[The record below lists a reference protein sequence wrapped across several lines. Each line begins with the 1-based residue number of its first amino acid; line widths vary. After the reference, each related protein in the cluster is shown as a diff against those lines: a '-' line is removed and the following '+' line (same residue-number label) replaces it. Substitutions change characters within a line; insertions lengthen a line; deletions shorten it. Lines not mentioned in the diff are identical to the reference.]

1 MGLPKVSVVLVNFR
15 GIDDTLNAIK
25 SIQETNYPKDQLEI
39 VVVDNASGDNSIES
53 LKKLSNQI
61 VLVES
66 NENLGFAGGVNLGVN
81 KSSGEIIG
89 LLNNDAKCDKN
100 WITSAVET
108 FQEDKEIASV
118 ASKVLTWDGSA
129 VDFVDGSLTWYGMG
143 YKREALKPTEE
154 IIDFKREVLFGTGS
168 ALFFKKGIFLEV
180 GGFDDRF
187 FMFYEDVDLGWRLNL
202 LGYKVIYEPK
212 SIAFHKH
219 HASIDKFGKYHENF
233 LLELNAL
240 MSVYKNYEAASL
252 DRVLPA
258 AMALTVRRSITRG
271 ELNPDLLDI
280 KNSKKSDSDD
290 VTIKKDALTGLLAID
305 SLVEHLPSLTE
316 SRNKIQAT
324 RKRSDGEMVA
334 LFRQALEPAYPWP
347 RYLEGYQKLMDVFN
361 IESSFGR
368 ERKRVLVVTGEP
380 LSENLAG
387 PAIRALEISKFL
399 VQDFDV
405 LLATT
410 KGNSLKHETVST
422 ISTRHRKLNLLVDWA
437 DIVIFQGLLISE
449 NPWLAETEKILI
461 ADVYD
466 PFHLEILEQRKQQ
479 GINNRLKGS
488 RDTTDALN
496 RQLRRADYFICAS
509 ERQRSLWLG
518 QLAAE
523 GRVNPYTYDASSDL
537 RRLIDVV
544 PFGVSSKSPE
554 KKSDP
559 IRKLFPQIKSD
570 DVVALWAGGVYD
582 WLDPQV
588 IVRAVKKLNNPKL
601 KLVFMGLKH
610 PNSDIPVMSAV
621 KELRDLSNEL
631 SMTNSAVFFVEDWVN
646 YEDRAQ
652 FLLSAD
658 FGVSAH
664 KEHIETQFS
673 FRTRLLDH
681 FWTGLPTIST
691 TGDAL
696 AEVIESNKAGLT
708 VQVSDIDGWVNALSK
723 MISDESL
730 RKTFKAS
737 ALNLSQSY
745 TWNKVLEP
753 LFKFIK
759 TATPAADRL
768 LMPDLLGERR
778 FANPYLA
785 NFPRLT
791 RSNLITATDLLK
803 DKGIA
808 AVTKKIIKKLIGR
821 S

>member
-25 SIQETNYPKDQLEI
+25 SIQETNYPREQLEI
-39 VVVDNASGDNSIES
+39 VVVDNASGDSSVEK
-53 LKKLSNQI
+53 LKNLGNQI

-66 NENLGFAGGVNLGVN
+66 SENLGFAGGVNLGVK

-89 LLNNDAKCDKN
+89 LLNNDAKCDIN
-100 WITSAVET
+100 WINTAVDT
-108 FQEDKEIASV
+108 FLNDKDVASV

-143 YKREALKPTEE
+143 YKREALKPTDEV
-154 IIDFKREVLFGTGS
+154 IDFKREVLFGTGS
-168 ALFFKKGIFLEV
+168 AMFFKKDIFEQV

-212 SIAFHKH
+212 SIAYHKH

-233 LLELNAL
+233 LLERNAL

-271 ELNPDLLDI
+271 ELNPDLLEI
-280 KNSKKSDSDD
+280 KNSKQSDTDD

-316 SRNKIQAT
+316 SRNKIQAS

-410 KGNSLKHETVST
+410 KGNTLKHETVST

-449 NPWLAETEKILI
+449 NPWLADTEKILI

-466 PFHLEILEQRKQQ
+466 PFHLEILEQRKEQ
-479 GINNRLKGS
+479 GINNRLRGS

-518 QLAAE
+518 QLVAE

-544 PFGVSSKSPE
+544 PFGVSAKKPE
-554 KKSDP
+554 KKNDP

-570 DVVALWAGGVYD
+570 DIVALWAGGIYD

-610 PNSDIPVMSAV
+610 PNPEVPIMSSV
-621 KELRDLSNEL
+621 LQLKELVQEL
-631 SMTNSAVFFVEDWVN
+631 GLTNSSVFFVENWIN
-646 YEDRAQ
+646 YDDRAQ
-652 FLLSAD
+652 FLLNSD
-658 FGVSAH
+658 IGVSAH
-664 KEHIETQFS
+664 LEHIETEFS

-681 FWTGLPTIST
+681 FWAGLPTIST
-691 TGDAL
+691 KGDAL
-696 AEVIESNKAGLT
+696 SEIIEKNKAGLA
-708 VQVSDIDGWVNALSK
+708 VEKGDIDGWV
-723 MISDESL
+723 
-730 RKTFKAS
+730 S
-737 ALNLSQSY
+737 ALTQMITDKNFRKNYS
-745 TWNKVLEP
+745 K
-753 LFKFIK
+753 LFQVESKS
-759 TATPAADRL
+759 
-768 LMPDLLGERR
+768 R
-778 FANPYLA
+778 FFQNQ
-785 NFPRLT
+785 
-791 RSNLITATDLLK
+791 
-803 DKGIA
+803 
-808 AVTKKIIKKLIGR
+808 
-821 S
+821 

>member
-25 SIQETNYPKDQLEI
+25 SIQETNYPKEQLEI
-39 VVVDNASGDNSIES
+39 VVVDNASGDNSVEK
-53 LKKLSNQI
+53 LKNLNDQI
-61 VLVES
+61 ILVES
-66 NENLGFAGGVNLGVN
+66 NENLGFAGGVNLGVK
-81 KSSGEIIG
+81 KSTGEVIG
-89 LLNNDAKCDKN
+89 LLNNDAKCDVN
-100 WITSAVET
+100 WINTAVDT
-108 FQEDKEIASV
+108 FLNDKDVASV

-143 YKREALKPTEE
+143 YKREALKPTDEV
-154 IIDFKREVLFGTGS
+154 IDFKREVLFGTGS
-168 ALFFKKGIFLEV
+168 AMFFKKNIFEQV

-202 LGYKVIYEPK
+202 LGYKIIYEPK
-212 SIAFHKH
+212 SIAYHKH

-233 LLELNAL
+233 LLERNAL

-271 ELNPDLLDI
+271 ELNPDLLNI
-280 KNSKKSDSDD
+280 KNSKQSDTDD

-316 SRNKIQAT
+316 SRNKIQAS

-410 KGNSLKHETVST
+410 KGNTLKYETVST

-449 NPWLAETEKILI
+449 NPWLADTEKILI

-479 GINNRLKGS
+479 GINNRLRGS

-523 GRVNPYTYDASSDL
+523 GRVNPYTYDASADL

-544 PFGVSSKSPE
+544 PFGISAKKPE
-554 KKSDP
+554 KKNDP

-570 DVVALWAGGVYD
+570 DIVALWAGGIYD

-610 PNSDIPVMSAV
+610 PNPEVPIMSSVMQL
-621 KELRDLSNEL
+621 KELVQEL
-631 SMTNSAVFFVEDWVN
+631 GLTNSSVFFVEDWVN
-646 YEDRAQ
+646 YDDRAQ
-652 FLLSAD
+652 FLLSSD
-658 FGVSAH
+658 IGVSAH
-664 KEHIETQFS
+664 LEHIETEFS

-691 TGDAL
+691 KGDAL
-696 AEVIESNKAGLT
+696 SEIIEKNKAGLA
-708 VQVSDIDGWVNALSK
+708 VEKGDIDGWVGALTQMITDENFRKNCSESASK
-723 MISDESL
+723 
-730 RKTFKAS
+730 
-737 ALNLSQSY
+737 LSENY

-753 LFKFIK
+753 LYKFIK
-759 TATPAADRL
+759 TATPSPDRL
-768 LMPDLLGERR
+768 LMPDLLGESR

-785 NFPRLT
+785 SFPRLT
-791 RSNLITATDLLK
+791 RSNLITAADLLK
-803 DKGIA
+803 DKGVKAFAKKVI
-808 AVTKKIIKKLIGR
+808 KKIIGR

>member
-25 SIQETNYPKDQLEI
+25 SIQESNYPKVLTEI
-39 VVVDNASGDNSIES
+39 VVVDNASGDNSIDS

-66 NENLGFAGGVNLGVN
+66 NENLGFAGGVNLGVSE
-81 KSSGEIIG
+81 SSGEIIG

-100 WITSAVET
+100 WITAAVGA

-168 ALFFKKGIFLEV
+168 ALFFKKDIFLEV

-233 LLELNAL
+233 LLERNAL

-280 KNSKKSDSDD
+280 KNSKNSDSDD

-449 NPWLAETEKILI
+449 NPWLADTEKILI

-544 PFGVSSKSPE
+544 PFGVSPKSPE
-554 KKSDP
+554 KKNDP

-588 IVRAVKKLNNPKL
+588 IVKAIKKLNNPKL

-610 PNSDIPVMSAV
+610 PNSDIPAMSAV
-621 KELRDLSNEL
+621 QELRDLSNEL
-631 SMTNSAVFFVEDWVN
+631 SMTNRSVFFVEDWIN
-646 YEDRAQ
+646 YEERSQ

-696 AEVIESNKAGLT
+696 SEVIETNQAGLT
-708 VQVSDIDGWVNALSK
+708 VQVSDMDGWVSALSS

-730 RKTFKAS
+730 RKTFKANS
-737 ALNLSQSY
+737 LQLSQNY

-753 LFKFIK
+753 LYKFIK

-785 NFPRLT
+785 NFPRLS
-791 RSNLITATDLLK
+791 RSNLISAADLLK
-803 DKGIA
+803 DKGLKA
-808 AVTKKIIKKLIGR
+808 LAKKVVKKLIGR
-821 S
+821 A

>member
-25 SIQETNYPKDQLEI
+25 SIQESNYPKDQLEI
-39 VVVDNASGDNSIES
+39 VVVDNSSGDNSLEK
-53 LKKLSNQI
+53 LKGLGNQI
-61 VLVES
+61 VLIES
-66 NENLGFAGGVNLGVN
+66 KENLGFAGGVNLGVS

-89 LLNNDAKCDKN
+89 LLNNDAKCDVN
-100 WITSAVET
+100 WISSAVDA
-108 FQEDKEIASV
+108 FSEDKDIASV

-143 YKREALKPTEE
+143 YKREAMKPTEE

-168 ALFFKKGIFLEV
+168 ALFFKKNIFEEV
-180 GGFDDRF
+180 GGFDERF

-233 LLELNAL
+233 LLERNAL

-410 KGNSLKHETVST
+410 KGNSLKHEKVST
-422 ISTRHRKLNLLVDWA
+422 ISTRHRKLNVLVDWA

-496 RQLRRADYFICAS
+496 RQLRRADFFICAS

-544 PFGVSSKSPE
+544 PFGVSAKSPE
-554 KKSDP
+554 KKNDP

-610 PNSDIPVMSAV
+610 PNSDIPAMSAV
-621 KELRDLSNEL
+621 QELRDLSSEL
-631 SMTNSAVFFVEDWVN
+631 SMTNSSVFFVEDWVN

-696 AEVIESNKAGLT
+696 AEVIESNQAGLT
-708 VQVSDIDGWVNALSK
+708 VQISDVDGWVNALSK

-730 RKTFKAS
+730 RKSFKAN
-737 ALNLSQSY
+737 ALNLSQNY

-753 LFKFIK
+753 LYKFIK

-785 NFPRLT
+785 NFPRLS
-791 RSNLITATDLLK
+791 RSNLITAADLLK
-803 DKGIA
+803 DKGLKA
-808 AVTKKIIKKLIGR
+808 FAKKIVKKLIGR
-821 S
+821 A

>member
-25 SIQETNYPKDQLEI
+25 SIQESNYPKDQLEI
-39 VVVDNASGDNSIES
+39 VVVDNASGDNSLEK
-53 LKKLSNQI
+53 LKGLGNQT

-66 NENLGFAGGVNLGVN
+66 KENLGFAGGVNLGVS

-89 LLNNDAKCDKN
+89 LLNNDAKCDVN
-100 WITSAVET
+100 WISSAVET
-108 FQEDKEIASV
+108 FSEDKDIASV

-143 YKREALKPTEE
+143 YKREAMKPSEE

-168 ALFFKKGIFLEV
+168 ALFFKKNIFEEV
-180 GGFDDRF
+180 GGFDERF

-233 LLELNAL
+233 LLERNAL

-290 VTIKKDALTGLLAID
+290 VIIKKDALTGLLAID

-422 ISTRHRKLNLLVDWA
+422 ISTRHRKLILLVDWA

-449 NPWLAETEKILI
+449 NPWLADTEKILI

-496 RQLRRADYFICAS
+496 RQLRRADYFVCAS

-544 PFGVSSKSPE
+544 PFGVSAKSPE
-554 KKSDP
+554 KKNDP

-610 PNSDIPVMSAV
+610 PNSDIPAMSAV
-621 KELRDLSNEL
+621 QELRDLSSEL
-631 SMTNSAVFFVEDWVN
+631 SMTNSSVFFVEDWVN

-681 FWTGLPTIST
+681 FWTGLPTMST

-696 AEVIESNKAGLT
+696 AEVIESNQAGLT
-708 VQVSDIDGWVNALSK
+708 VQISDIDGWVNALSK

-730 RKTFKAS
+730 RKSFKAN
-737 ALNLSQSY
+737 ALNLSQNY
-745 TWNKVLEP
+745 TWNIVLEP
-753 LFKFIK
+753 LYKFIK

-785 NFPRLT
+785 NFPRLS
-791 RSNLITATDLLK
+791 RSNLITAADLLK
-803 DKGIA
+803 DKGLKA
-808 AVTKKIIKKLIGR
+808 FAKKIVKKLIGR
-821 S
+821 A

>member
-25 SIQETNYPKDQLEI
+25 SIQESNYPNELTEI
-39 VVVDNASGDNSIES
+39 VVVDNASGDNSIDS

-66 NENLGFAGGVNLGVN
+66 NENLGFAGGVNLGVS
-81 KSSGEIIG
+81 KSNGEIIG

-108 FQEDKEIASV
+108 FQEDSEIASV

-168 ALFFKKGIFLEV
+168 ALFFKKDIFLEV

-233 LLELNAL
+233 LLERNAL

-316 SRNKIQAT
+316 SRNRIQAT

-449 NPWLAETEKILI
+449 NPWLADTEKILI

-554 KKSDP
+554 KKNDP

-588 IVRAVKKLNNPKL
+588 IVKAVKKLNNPKL

-610 PNSDIPVMSAV
+610 PNSDIPAMNAV
-621 KELRDLSNEL
+621 QELRDLSNEL
-631 SMTNSAVFFVEDWVN
+631 SMTNNSIFFVEDWIN

-696 AEVIESNKAGLT
+696 AEVIEANKAGLT
-708 VQVSDIDGWVNALSK
+708 VQISDIDGWVSALSS

-730 RKTFKAS
+730 RKTFKS
-737 ALNLSQSY
+737 NSLQLSQNY

-753 LFKFIK
+753 LYKFIK

-785 NFPRLT
+785 NFPRLS
-791 RSNLITATDLLK
+791 RSNLISAADLLK
-803 DKGIA
+803 DKGLKAFAIK
-808 AVTKKIIKKLIGR
+808 VVKKLIGR
-821 S
+821 A

>member
-15 GIDDTLNAIK
+15 GIDDTLNAIE
-25 SIQETNYPKDQLEI
+25 SIRETHYPKDQLEL
-39 VVVDNASGDNSIES
+39 VVVDNASGDNSLDKLNS
-53 LKKLSNQI
+53 LGNQI
-61 VLVES
+61 VLIES
-66 NENLGFAGGVNLGVN
+66 PENLGFSGGVNLGVS

-89 LLNNDAKCDKN
+89 LLNNDARCDVN
-100 WITSAVET
+100 WISSAVET
-108 FQEDKEIASV
+108 FAEDKDIASV

-154 IIDFKREVLFGTGS
+154 IIDFRREVLFGTGS
-168 ALFFKKGIFLEV
+168 AVFFKKDIFLEV
-180 GGFDDRF
+180 GGFDDHF

-219 HASIDKFGKYHENF
+219 HASIGKFGKYHENF
-233 LLELNAL
+233 LLERNAL

-449 NPWLAETEKILI
+449 NPWLADTEKILI

-479 GINNRLKGS
+479 GINDRLKGS

-570 DVVALWAGGVYD
+570 DVIALWAGGVYD

-588 IVRAVKKLNNPKL
+588 IVKAVKKLNNSKL

-610 PNSDIPVMSAV
+610 PNSDIPEMSAV
-621 KELRDLSNEL
+621 QELRDLSNEL
-631 SMTNSAVFFVEDWVN
+631 SMTNNSVFFVEDWIN
-646 YEDRAQ
+646 YEERAQ

-691 TGDAL
+691 TGDTL
-696 AEVIESNKAGLT
+696 AEVIEANNAGLT
-708 VQVSDIDGWVNALSK
+708 VQISDVDGWVSALSI

-730 RKTFKAS
+730 RKTFKANS
-737 ALNLSQSY
+737 LQLSRNY

-753 LFKFIK
+753 LYKFIK

-785 NFPRLT
+785 NFPRLS
-791 RSNLITATDLLK
+791 RSNLISATDLLK
-803 DKGIA
+803 DKGLKA
-808 AVTKKIIKKLIGR
+808 FAKKVVKKLIGR
-821 S
+821 A

>member
-1 MGLPKVSVVLVNFR
+1 
-15 GIDDTLNAIK
+15 
-25 SIQETNYPKDQLEI
+25 
-39 VVVDNASGDNSIES
+39 
-53 LKKLSNQI
+53 
-61 VLVES
+61 
-66 NENLGFAGGVNLGVN
+66 
-81 KSSGEIIG
+81 
-89 LLNNDAKCDKN
+89 
-100 WITSAVET
+100 
-108 FQEDKEIASV
+108 
-118 ASKVLTWDGSA
+118 
-129 VDFVDGSLTWYGMG
+129 
-143 YKREALKPTEE
+143 
-154 IIDFKREVLFGTGS
+154 
-168 ALFFKKGIFLEV
+168 
-180 GGFDDRF
+180 
-187 FMFYEDVDLGWRLNL
+187 
-202 LGYKVIYEPK
+202 
-212 SIAFHKH
+212 
-219 HASIDKFGKYHENF
+219 
-233 LLELNAL
+233 
-240 MSVYKNYEAASL
+240 
-252 DRVLPA
+252 
-258 AMALTVRRSITRG
+258 
-271 ELNPDLLDI
+271 
-280 KNSKKSDSDD
+280 
-290 VTIKKDALTGLLAID
+290 
-305 SLVEHLPSLTE
+305 
-316 SRNKIQAT
+316 
-324 RKRSDGEMVA
+324 
-334 LFRQALEPAYPWP
+334 
-347 RYLEGYQKLMDVFN
+347 MDVFN
-361 IESSFGR
+361 IEASFGR

-449 NPWLAETEKILI
+449 NPWLADTEKILI

-554 KKSDP
+554 KKNDP

-631 SMTNSAVFFVEDWVN
+631 SMTNSSVFFVEDWVN
-646 YEDRAQ
+646 YEERAQ

-658 FGVSAH
+658 FGVSSH

-708 VQVSDIDGWVNALSK
+708 VKISDVDDWVNALSK

-730 RKTFKAS
+730 RKTFKANS
-737 ALNLSQSY
+737 LNLSQNY

-753 LFKFIK
+753 LYKFIK

-785 NFPRLT
+785 NFPRLN

-803 DKGIA
+803 DKGLKA
-808 AVTKKIIKKLIGR
+808 FAKKVVKKLIGR
-821 S
+821 A

>member
-25 SIQETNYPKDQLEI
+25 SIQETNYPKELLEI
-39 VVVDNASGDNSIES
+39 VVVDNASGDNSVEK
-53 LKKLSNQI
+53 LKGLGNQI

-66 NENLGFAGGVNLGVN
+66 SENLGFAGGVNLGVK
-81 KSSGEIIG
+81 KSTGEIIG
-89 LLNNDAKCDKN
+89 LLNNDAKCDVN
-100 WITSAVET
+100 WINTAVET
-108 FQEDKEIASV
+108 FLVDKDVASV

-143 YKREALKPTEE
+143 YKREALKPTDEV
-154 IIDFKREVLFGTGS
+154 IDFKREVLFGTGS
-168 ALFFKKGIFLEV
+168 ALFFKKDIFEEV

-212 SIAFHKH
+212 SIAYHKH

-233 LLELNAL
+233 LLERNAL

-280 KNSKKSDSDD
+280 KNSRQSDTDD

-316 SRNKIQAT
+316 SRNKIQAS

-410 KGNSLKHETVST
+410 KGNTLKHETVST
-422 ISTRHRKLNLLVDWA
+422 ISTRHRKLQLLVEWA
-437 DIVIFQGLLISE
+437 DIVVFQGLLISE
-449 NPWLAETEKILI
+449 NPWLADTEKILI

-466 PFHLEILEQRKQQ
+466 PFHLEILEQRKKQ
-479 GINNRLKGS
+479 GINNRLRGS

-523 GRVNPYTYDASSDL
+523 GRVNPYTYDASADL

-544 PFGVSSKSPE
+544 PFGVSAKAPE

-559 IRKLFPQIKSD
+559 IRKLFPQIKTD
-570 DVVALWAGGVYD
+570 DVIALWAGGVYD

-588 IVRAVKKLNNPKL
+588 IVKAVKKLNNPKL

-610 PNSDIPVMSAV
+610 PNSEIPVMNAV
-621 KELRDLSNEL
+621 QELRNLSNEL
-631 SMTNSAVFFVEDWVN
+631 AMTNSSIFFVEDWVN
-646 YEDRAQ
+646 YEDRSQ
-652 FLLSAD
+652 FLLNAD

-681 FWTGLPTIST
+681 FWSGLPTIST

-696 AEVIESNKAGLT
+696 AEVIEANNAGLT
-708 VQVSDIDGWVNALSK
+708 VPIEDVDAWVNALNK
-723 MISDESL
+723 MISEDRL
-730 RKTFKAS
+730 RNTFKENS
-737 ALNLSQSY
+737 LKLSQNY
-745 TWNKVLEP
+745 TWNKVLQP
-753 LFKFIK
+753 LYEFIK

-768 LMPDLLGERR
+768 LMPDLLGENR

-785 NFPRLT
+785 SFPRLN
-791 RSNLITATDLLK
+791 RSNLISATELLK
-803 DKGIA
+803 DKGLKAFAKKVI
-808 AVTKKIIKKLIGR
+808 KKIIGR